1 MADQNGKRIRWTSIP
16 FLSSLI
22 YGFATIVGYFYA
34 KSYYGSFG
42 IDILN
47 YVAPTDLLL
56 ISIDQI
62 ENVAALILKVP
73 SLLGWIVWIILSL
86 PTLLLLTAIASVV
99 LLLALA
105 SIVLAIAVVLGA
117 VIAAVRILAI
127 RLCWLW
133 KALWMTVEDRVQRIK
148 RIVRQHTKP
157 QGSARDEGM
166 SPIHVDDDAEVSQKP
181 VGLAAAYQ
189 EVMAQSNVSKS
200 FQKDRYFTAAKNI
213 WGIAE
218 ETWKKTWVWHRKHLY
233 KLFGKRKDGAPNAQ
247 RSPDGAVGT
256 LVRLWQHFKQL
267 WSERV
272 RPWIAPVFWVLFSMY
287 VIGATSLR
295 GREDAKNTHAL
306 AENANTGEQP
316 EDHGFFESWTA
327 IIDPSGYLKAFFC
340 LTQQDSCSIP
350 IPLETV
356 YAIPKNLASLEFTD
370 CANKARNND
379 EGRYVRAN
387 FHHDAGSDTRRTTP
401 DCLVYIGAT
410 GSMHFFM
417 ALSGDSVGGAP
428 DDSADIQSAPPVV
441 VILNSGDCAASRRSD
456 QVPTACPADAGRG
469 AGALGM
475 PPSFAVIVDG
485 RSGAVSAQR
494 CELELKAVI
503 GPFKTGESEVIDQDN
518 KGRKCSVPVPGIS
531 KSVSLALSEVN
542 DAIDKIAVGSGL
554 AGPLVLVGRADI
566 RPIKNHKYGSNMKLT
581 QARVE
586 WVKRRLD
593 EKRPALSVSVLTI
606 PGGPSDLEPE
616 DNPCA
621 RVVEIYQCP
630 LPEPGPVADVEDA
643 TE

>member
-1 MADQNGKRIRWTSIP
+1 MADQNGKRVRWTSIP
-16 FLSSLI
+16 LLSSLI

-62 ENVAALILKVP
+62 ENVAALILEVP

-99 LLLALA
+99 LLLALV
-105 SIVLAIAVVLGA
+105 SIVLAIAVVLDA

-133 KALWMTVEDRVQRIK
+133 KALWVTVEDRVQRIK

-272 RPWIAPVFWVLFSMY
+272 RPWIVPVFWVLFSMY

-316 EDHGFFESWTA
+316 EDHGFFES
-327 IIDPSGYLKAFFC
+327 
-340 LTQQDSCSIP
+340 
-350 IPLETV
+350 
-356 YAIPKNLASLEFTD
+356 
-370 CANKARNND
+370 
-379 EGRYVRAN
+379 
-387 FHHDAGSDTRRTTP
+387 
-401 DCLVYIGAT
+401 
-410 GSMHFFM
+410 
-417 ALSGDSVGGAP
+417 
-428 DDSADIQSAPPVV
+428 
-441 VILNSGDCAASRRSD
+441 
-456 QVPTACPADAGRG
+456 
-469 AGALGM
+469 
-475 PPSFAVIVDG
+475 
-485 RSGAVSAQR
+485 
-494 CELELKAVI
+494 
-503 GPFKTGESEVIDQDN
+503 
-518 KGRKCSVPVPGIS
+518 
-531 KSVSLALSEVN
+531 
-542 DAIDKIAVGSGL
+542 
-554 AGPLVLVGRADI
+554 
-566 RPIKNHKYGSNMKLT
+566 
-581 QARVE
+581 
-586 WVKRRLD
+586 
-593 EKRPALSVSVLTI
+593 
-606 PGGPSDLEPE
+606 
-616 DNPCA
+616 
-621 RVVEIYQCP
+621 
-630 LPEPGPVADVEDA
+630 
-643 TE
+643 